1 MSVWNTSHS
10 IGASLLAILCGYIMG
25 TLGSDMTGDAAT
37 VEAIRQNLI
46 TLNPALANDP
56 AALSEKVAAS
66 ASHVGAWQWC
76 FWIPAL
82 FALAGAAGLAF
93 FLRDTPKSVGLPEL
107 EVAHTKVE
115 DNTNSAE
122 YKAFLREKVFR
133 NPLIW
138 ILAFA
143 NFFVYVVRF
152 AVLDW
157 GPKFLQEARGLDPME
172 AGWIISISEIM
183 GIVGMLVAGWATD
196 KLFKSKAHRTCVFC
210 MLGAAAF
217 MAIFYFLPGTAP
229 APLLAGVL
237 GMVGFFI
244 YGPQALIGIAA
255 ANQATKSA
263 AATANGVTGIFGYL
277 STFVSG
283 LGIGAM
289 VDWVNRVNPGQG
301 WNYVFLMMIAMAVVG
316 MLIFM
321 LMWRA
326 KADGYDEQ
334 K

>member
-1 MSVWNTSHS
+1 
-10 IGASLLAILCGYIMG
+10 
-25 TLGSDMTGDAAT
+25 
-37 VEAIRQNLI
+37 
-46 TLNPALANDP
+46 
-56 AALSEKVAAS
+56 
-66 ASHVGAWQWC
+66 
-76 FWIPAL
+76 
-82 FALAGAAGLAF
+82 
-93 FLRDTPKSVGLPEL
+93 
-107 EVAHTKVE
+107 
-115 DNTNSAE
+115 
-122 YKAFLREKVFR
+122 
-133 NPLIW
+133 
-138 ILAFA
+138 
-143 NFFVYVVRF
+143 
-152 AVLDW
+152 
-157 GPKFLQEARGLDPME
+157 
-172 AGWIISISEIM
+172 
-183 GIVGMLVAGWATD
+183 MLVAGWATD

-217 MAIFYFLPGTAP
+217 MAIFYFLPESSSAVVM
-229 APLLAGVL
+229 AGVL

-263 AATANGVTGIFGYL
+263 AATATGVTGIFGYL

-289 VDWVNRVNPGQG
+289 GDWVNRVNPGQG

-316 MLIFM
+316 MLIFL